1 MRKENSMPIVNGKY
15 KNPGWANGQRPPV
28 NAQNL
33 NDISDTLERMDA
45 GGGGVSTLVTLTAAG
60 WSNKTQSV
68 SVPGV
73 SANEAAQLITPV
85 PAIASQS
92 AYYDAGIRATGQ
104 AANSLTFTADTVPTA
119 NLSVYVVVQ
128 GVN

>member
-1 MRKENSMPIVNGKY
+1 MPIVNGKY
-15 KNPGWANGQRPPV
+15 KNPGWTNHARPPID
-28 NAQNL
+28 AQNL
-33 NDISDTLERMDA
+33 NDISDTLEKLDQ
-45 GGGGVSTLVTLTAAG
+45 GGESSALVTLSAAG
-60 WSNKTQSV
+60 WSNRTQTV

-73 SANEAAQLITPV
+73 SANEGEQLITPV

-104 AANSLTFTADTVPTA
+104 AANAVTFTADTVPSA

-128 GVN
+128 GVV

>member
-15 KNPGWANGQRPPV
+15 KNPGWVNNQPPRI
-28 NAQNL
+28 NASEL
-33 NDISDTLERMDA
+33 NAISDTLENLDT
-45 GGGGVSTLVTLTAAG
+45 GGGGASTLVTLRAAG
-60 WSNKTQSV
+60 WSNKTQTV

-85 PAIASQS
+85 PAIASQI

-104 AANSLTFTADTVPTA
+104 ATNSITFTADTVPTA

>member
-1 MRKENSMPIVNGKY
+1 MRKENTMPIVNGKY

-33 NDISDTLERMDA
+33 NDISDTLERLDA
-45 GGGGVSTLVTLTAAG
+45 GGGGVSTLVTLTVAE

-104 AANSLTFTADTVPTA
+104 AANSVTFTADPVPTV

>member
-1 MRKENSMPIVNGKY
+1 MPIVNGKY

-33 NDISDTLERMDA
+33 NDISDTLERLDA
-45 GGGGVSTLVTLTAAG
+45 GGGGVSTLVTLTVAE

-104 AANSLTFTADTVPTA
+104 AANSVTFTADPVPTV

>member
-15 KNPGWANGQRPPV
+15 KNPGWVNNQPPRI
-28 NAQNL
+28 NASEL
-33 NDISDTLERMDA
+33 NAISDTLENLDT
-45 GGGGVSTLVTLTAAG
+45 GGGGASTLVTLTAAG
-60 WSNKTQSV
+60 WSNKTQTV

-92 AYYDAGIRATGQ
+92 AYYDAGILATGQ
-104 AANSLTFTADTVPTA
+104 AANSITFTADTTPTV

-128 GVN
+128 GVS